1 MREVITSL
9 QNIIKLCLINTIM
22 EIFSNFSRENISM
35 TCSRFRSRLKEV
47 YAADVE
53 FIC

>member
-1 MREVITSL
+1 MREIITSL
-9 QNIIKLCLINTIM
+9 QNIFKLCLINSIM
-22 EIFSNFSRENISM
+22 EIFCNFTRENISR
-35 TCSRFRSRLKEV
+35 TCSRFRSRLKKV